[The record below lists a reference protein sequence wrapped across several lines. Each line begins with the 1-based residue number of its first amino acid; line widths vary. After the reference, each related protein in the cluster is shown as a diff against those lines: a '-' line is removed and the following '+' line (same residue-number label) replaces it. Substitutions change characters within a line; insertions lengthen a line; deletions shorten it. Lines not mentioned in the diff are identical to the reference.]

1 MIFEL
6 FVIIMMLFFVR
17 EDSEKI
23 GIQLNSRTELYP
35 RSQIDV
41 FVEVLQAD
49 GGNYCACVNAATLAL
64 VDAGIPMR
72 DYVCACTASLMN
84 DVPLLDVSS
93 LVSSE
98 GKLVFLQKSRDISK
112 QIIFVV
118 RFFYAQTVNENILGF
133 LVGIECWMI
142 SKIEFLNLFLRRA
155 PPAAPS

>member
-1 MIFEL
+1 
-6 FVIIMMLFFVR
+6 MLFFVR

-98 GKLVFLQKSRDISK
+98 GKLVFL
-112 QIIFVV
+112 
-118 RFFYAQTVNENILGF
+118 
-133 LVGIECWMI
+133 
-142 SKIEFLNLFLRRA
+142 
-155 PPAAPS
+155 